1 MNIPDSFCPQAHD
14 ELREEPMA
22 RPRSL
27 AQILWFYICLLAIV
41 PELHGQVPDAWQPVP
56 KDDLAL
62 KDNPTDPG
70 SSAMILERQVYT
82 DDEKRIQTEWIPNG
96 EKTRPGYCPEQQLF
110 ARRPSMINQARRS
123 FVRGDSRHP

>member
-1 MNIPDSFCPQAHD
+1 MGPQRGLTRILFLCLGAMPAASM
-14 ELREEPMA
+14 LA
-22 RPRSL
+22 
-27 AQILWFYICLLAIV
+27 AQI

-110 ARRPSMINQARRS
+110 AR
-123 FVRGDSRHP
+123 